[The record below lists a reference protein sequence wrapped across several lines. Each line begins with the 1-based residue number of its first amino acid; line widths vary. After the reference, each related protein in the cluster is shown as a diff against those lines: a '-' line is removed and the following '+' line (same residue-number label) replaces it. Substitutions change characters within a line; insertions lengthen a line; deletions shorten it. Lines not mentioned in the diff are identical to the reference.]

1 MVDYS
6 EFDLEEVEIPD
17 DVDPDDVGPAL
28 AGKKPIVGE
37 FRRKNGIPVIRDE
50 IGERIR
56 GGV

>member
-6 EFDLEEVEIPD
+6 EMDFEEVEIPD
-17 DVDPDDVGPAL
+17 DIDPDNVGPAI

-50 IGERIR
+50 IGQKLRSEI
-56 GGV
+56 